1 MINDLLKVLLFIFIA
16 YPLLATSTL
25 DQWQDTD
32 KTYKDLIKEG
42 FEIKG
47 YDTSSIKS
55 QGGFTV
61 LFFVTVLQ
69 KNKEVYE
76 CQEYQTLDIDMQT
89 IDMSIVCRELIQPYN
104 RGIGT

>member
-1 MINDLLKVLLFIFIA
+1 MKYAVSQGIVVRTN
-16 YPLLATSTL
+16 
-25 DQWQDTD
+25 
-32 KTYKDLIKEG
+32 LIIG
-42 FEIKG
+42 FPGETRELVMETVELVKQIKG
-47 YDTSSIKS
+47 YDTTSIKS